1 MRVVLD
7 TNVLVS
13 GVFFSGMPR
22 RILEAWRDR
31 RVELVDSLEILEEY
45 RRVGER
51 LSAQFDGVFL
61 EPFFALLATHALIV
75 EPRALPES
83 VVSDPAD
90 DKFFACALSADCRVI
105 VSGDKR
111 VLAASGHGGI
121 EVLRPRA
128 FVDTYLS

>member
-1 MRVVLD
+1 MRVVVD

-31 RVELVDSLEILEEY
+31 RLQLVVSLEILEEY

-51 LSAQFDGVFL
+51 LAEQFEEVSL
-61 EPFFALLATHALIV
+61 EPFFTLLATNALLV
-75 EPRALPES
+75 QPKLLREG

-90 DKFFACALSADCRVI
+90 DKFFACALAADCRTI
-105 VSGDKR
+105 VSGDKQ
-111 VLAASGHGGI
+111 VLAASGYQRV
-121 EVLRPRA
+121 EVLRPRS
-128 FVDTYLS
+128 FVEKYL

>member
-1 MRVVLD
+1 MRVVVD

-31 RVELVDSLEILEEY
+31 RLQLVVSLEILEEY

-51 LSAQFDGVFL
+51 LAEQFEDVSL
-61 EPFFALLATHALIV
+61 EPFFTLLATNALLV
-75 EPRALPES
+75 QPKLLREG

-90 DKFFACALSADCRVI
+90 DKFFACALAADCRTI
-105 VSGDKR
+105 VSGDKQ
-111 VLAASGHGGI
+111 VLAASGYQRV
-121 EVLRPRA
+121 EVLRPRS
-128 FVDTYLS
+128 FVEKYL

>member
-1 MRVVLD
+1 MRVVVD

-31 RVELVDSLEILEEY
+31 RLQLVVSLEILEEY

-51 LSAQFDGVFL
+51 LAEQFEGVSL
-61 EPFFALLATHALIV
+61 EPFFTLLATNALLV
-75 EPRALPES
+75 QPKLLREG

-90 DKFFACALSADCRVI
+90 DKFFACALAADCRTI
-105 VSGDKR
+105 VSGDKQ
-111 VLAASGHGGI
+111 VLAASGYQRV
-121 EVLRPRA
+121 EVLRPRS
-128 FVDTYLS
+128 FVEKYL